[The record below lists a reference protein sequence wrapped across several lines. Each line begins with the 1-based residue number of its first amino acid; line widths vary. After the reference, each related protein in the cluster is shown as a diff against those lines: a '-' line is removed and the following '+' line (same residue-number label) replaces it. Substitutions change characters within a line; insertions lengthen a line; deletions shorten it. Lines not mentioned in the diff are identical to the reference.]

1 MGVIWMA
8 VRWLMVGHLYLGHIF
23 IQYSMFG
30 LKLLY
35 MYNNYLLIDIR
46 EFINL
51 IALPLALV
59 KQIFIIYDRC
69 T

>member
-1 MGVIWMA
+1 MGVILMA